1 MRLVS
6 EEAVRRNI
14 IIEFTP
20 YEQDVLVAVCDRIGG
35 CPTGPRGVT
44 NRLNDILASVKADG
58 GKFSVDNLASA
69 IYFEDDATF

>member
-1 MRLVS
+1 MKLVS

-20 YEQDVLVAVCDRIGG
+20 CEQDVLAAICNRIGG

-44 NRLNDILASVKADG
+44 DKLNDILASVKADG
-58 GKFSVDNLASA
+58 GKFSVDSLASA
-69 IYFEDDATF
+69 IYFRDYAPF

>member
-6 EEAVRRNI
+6 EEAVRNNI

-20 YEQDVLVAVCDRIGG
+20 YEQDVLAAICNRIGG

-44 NRLNDILASVKADG
+44 DKLNDILRLVKADA
-58 GKFSVDNLASA
+58 SNLSFDSDAGA
-69 IYFEDDATF
+69 IYFRDDVPF